1 MTKDEKEKF
10 SESVQDLLG
19 SFLDNDV
26 QMRAVVLDGKGNI
39 TDLDPSEFF
48 RPFAPEKRPK
58 VTETRTVVVDGMTY
72 TLRKQGQWF
81 LYSPKGEEYSFSKR
95 APKDLTAS
103 VEEFHWTH
111 TDPGKGKSPKRS
123 YELHEL
129 NDREHGVY
137 HEACRLV
144 HLVETQFPQPQV
156 CDFYIGT
163 AVHGVYKSESCGK
176 PKCNNCHGRKHEK
189 AEIFLSR
196 HILDSLEHTLEVL
209 VHEVA
214 HEAGTDGTL
223 KHLLRL
229 QGIWAKLVMELRGA
243 NNPLWK

>member
-39 TDLDPSEFF
+39 TDLDPREFF
-48 RPFAPEKRPK
+48 SPAPKKRPK
-58 VTETRTVVVDGMTY
+58 VTATQTVMVDDATY
-72 TLRKQGQWF
+72 TLRKQGQWY
-81 LYSPKGEEYSFSKR
+81 LYDPNGHEYAFCKHGKTYT
-95 APKDLTAS
+95 PEDLIAS

-144 HLVETQFPQPQV
+144 HLVETQFPAPQV

-163 AVHGVYKSESCGK
+163 TVHGVYKSESCGK

-209 VHEVA
+209 VHEIA

-223 KHLLRL
+223 QHLLRL
-229 QGIWAKLVMELRGA
+229 QGIWAKLVMELRR
-243 NNPLWK
+243 